1 MRVFKVRLAVDAN
14 RLHLIRFLKES
25 EKSAAGGRSLS
36 QPESKALRFFLK
48 INRGFITQRRIHMS
62 KFYKVLLVVSLFL
75 MEVLDLHDRV
85 WALE

>member
-1 MRVFKVRLAVDAN
+1 MIDHESACVSAVYAVRVFKVRLAVDAN

-48 INRGFITQRRIHMS
+48 INRASTILHRIN
-62 KFYKVLLVVSLFL
+62 KLGY
-75 MEVLDLHDRV
+75 
-85 WALE
+85 